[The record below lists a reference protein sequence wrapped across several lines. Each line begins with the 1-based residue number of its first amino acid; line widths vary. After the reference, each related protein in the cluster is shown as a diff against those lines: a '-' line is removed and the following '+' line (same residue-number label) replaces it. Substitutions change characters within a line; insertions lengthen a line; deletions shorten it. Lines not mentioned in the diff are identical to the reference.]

1 MPISRLCT
9 YIAST
14 FVAEIHTSMVI
25 SEHATAIDLG
35 EARIRP
41 QNACNLLKLTT
52 HAIMPAICD
61 NLTCCSNKH
70 KTKTMCCAGA

>member
-14 FVAEIHTSMVI
+14 FVAEIHIGMAI
-25 SEHATAIDLG
+25 GEHATAIDLG

-41 QNACNLLKLTT
+41 QTASNLLKLTT
-52 HAIMPAICD
+52 HAIMPA
-61 NLTCCSNKH
+61 
-70 KTKTMCCAGA
+70 M